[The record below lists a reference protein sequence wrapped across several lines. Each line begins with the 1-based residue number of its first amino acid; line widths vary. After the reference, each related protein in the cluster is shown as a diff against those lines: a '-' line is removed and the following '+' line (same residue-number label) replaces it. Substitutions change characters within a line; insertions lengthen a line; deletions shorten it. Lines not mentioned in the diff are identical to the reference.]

1 MKTEQSMPKIRKPKN
16 NGNLP
21 KIFIFVGFLVLVTG
35 ILLFKNQPDEQ
46 KSPVI
51 SNETA
56 EQQLDRY
63 VESGEVVFAFI
74 HSNNCQTCIDMME
87 TVDAVYPEYKDK
99 IALVDVDV
107 YDPINQQ
114 LLQRTRVSYIPT
126 QIFIDSSGEGKVM
139 VGAMSPDD
147 LRSALNDLL
156 EKK

>member
-1 MKTEQSMPKIRKPKN
+1 
-16 NGNLP
+16 
-21 KIFIFVGFLVLVTG
+21 
-35 ILLFKNQPDEQ
+35 
-46 KSPVI
+46 
-51 SNETA
+51 
-56 EQQLDRY
+56 
-63 VESGEVVFAFI
+63 
-74 HSNNCQTCIDMME
+74 MME